1 MLVVK
6 KISSWIRDRLTI
18 YHIITAILQLF
29 GAFVVAVISPFLLR
43 QLLLPSLVEYTVPL
57 HFNFETCR
65 EQLAGVCSFP
75 TAVVDFSMENLKLSP
90 GENYEIS
97 VEIILSESTIA
108 SNVGIFQAVVEL
120 VDPLNMKR
128 TFRKSCFVNRHH
140 SLIYRIV
147 EGWWNL
153 ACQTLFFPVYFLG
166 LLTMSDNRKLE
177 VSFTNHLVDSDLEN
191 TALLYVQLQ
200 NRFIEVESGKLSFR
214 IRFGLLRVFLH
225 DYPII
230 SSLLI
235 IIFVYLMC
243 LTGIALYW
251 LLQAL
256 FGFFAYSNLSSIVP
270 VDETNRLFVQPEDD
284 YFFKHHLELKELKRP
299 EIADD
304 VTFLTWNDLRRS
316 SNKTSESS
324 LHRRKRSKE
333 MKQ

>member
-1 MLVVK
+1 MLVVE
-6 KISSWIRDRLTI
+6 KISSWIRDRFTI
-18 YHIITAILQLF
+18 YHIITAIIQLF

-75 TAVVDFSMENLKLSP
+75 IAVVDFSVEKLKLSP

-97 VEIILSESTIA
+97 IEIILSESTIA

-120 VDPLNMKR
+120 VDPNDPRNMKR
-128 TFRKSCFVNRHH
+128 TFRKSCFVNRNH

-147 EGWWNL
+147 QGWWNL
-153 ACQTLFFPVYFLG
+153 ACQTLFFPAYFLG

-177 VSFTNHLVDSDLEN
+177 VSFTNHLVDSDLDN

-214 IRFGLLRVFLH
+214 VRFGLLRVFLH

-235 IIFVYLMC
+235 IIFAYFMC

-251 LLQAL
+251 IIQ
-256 FGFFAYSNLSSIVP
+256 
-270 VDETNRLFVQPEDD
+270 TLFVLHITILQRTIT
-284 YFFKHHLELKELKRP
+284 KHNLELKELKRS

-316 SNKTSESS
+316 SDKALENS
-324 LHRRKRSKE
+324 LHRRQRNKE
-333 MKQ
+333 LKQ

>member
-1 MLVVK
+1 MLVVE
-6 KISSWIRDRLTI
+6 KISSWIRDRFTI
-18 YHIITAILQLF
+18 YHIITAIIQLF

-75 TAVVDFSMENLKLSP
+75 IAVVDFSVEKLKLSP

-97 VEIILSESTIA
+97 IEIILSESTIA

-120 VDPLNMKR
+120 VDPNDPRNMKR
-128 TFRKSCFVNRHH
+128 TFRKSCFVNRNH

-147 EGWWNL
+147 QGWWNL
-153 ACQTLFFPVYFLG
+153 ACQTLFFPAYFLG

-177 VSFTNHLVDSDLEN
+177 VSFTNHLVDSDLDN

-200 NRFIEVESGKLSFR
+200 NRFIE
-214 IRFGLLRVFLH
+214 
-225 DYPII
+225 
-230 SSLLI
+230 
-235 IIFVYLMC
+235 
-243 LTGIALYW
+243 
-251 LLQAL
+251 
-256 FGFFAYSNLSSIVP
+256 
-270 VDETNRLFVQPEDD
+270 
-284 YFFKHHLELKELKRP
+284 ELKRS

-316 SNKTSESS
+316 SDKALENS
-324 LHRRKRSKE
+324 LHRRQRNKE
-333 MKQ
+333 LKQ